1 MKRMTKRFS
10 RFPLKISGP
19 IHNNSNANHLAPNN
33 NLNDAASS
41 KYSRD
46 SAGVTIPDLTH
57 HPAMYSSGQ
66 V

>member
-19 IHNNSNANHLAPNN
+19 IPNNDPNHLAPSN

-46 SAGVTIPDLTH
+46 SAGVTVPDLAH
-57 HPAMYSSGQ
+57 HPAMYSSH